1 MKLFHFIGIRI
12 TERLGRQPRPP
23 QKSWAGAS
31 AQSHWEVE
39 SRVEL
44 IDSETKKDEGR
55 EEQKKKSWKGDL
67 CKHVNISVKHRR
79 KED

>member
-44 IDSETKKDEGR
+44 IDSETKKMKEGKNKR
-55 EEQKKKSWKGDL
+55 KRVEKEIY
-67 CKHVNISVKHRR
+67 VNM
-79 KED
+79 